1 MTSRFMS
8 GSDSIR
14 PTCMG
19 HSPTLKQKPP
29 GSGRQSSACCSVSS
43 RCVRRAGAAKLPLQS
58 SRWRP
63 SRRWTPPKLTRLRR
77 SDMYRLFREFAHRY
91 DLHTPPGHY
100 KHDHAFVISEALRV
114 APEKCRLLDV
124 GCGTGVF
131 LETALAA
138 GLDAHGLDVA
148 PEMIEVAARRVGADR
163 VRIKPM
169 QEIDEDGAYDIVCSL
184 SWTIHYAES
193 LADLEDVIAR
203 CRRALRPGGL
213 LILQVANEDA
223 MTGAVSVDVEPGRS
237 GEPDDTYFIHR
248 FTPLRHLEHRV
259 SAHY

>member
-1 MTSRFMS
+1 
-8 GSDSIR
+8 
-14 PTCMG
+14 
-19 HSPTLKQKPP
+19 
-29 GSGRQSSACCSVSS
+29 
-43 RCVRRAGAAKLPLQS
+43 
-58 SRWRP
+58 
-63 SRRWTPPKLTRLRR
+63 
-77 SDMYRLFREFAHRY
+77 MYRLFREFAHRY

-138 GLDAHGLDVA
+138 GIDAHGLDVA

-223 MTGAVSVDVEPGRS
+223 MTGAVSVDVEPGPS

-248 FTPLRHLEHRV
+248 FTPLRDVEHRV
-259 SAHY
+259 IADYVYASRTNRELLVEQHKLRFAAPAYVRDTGARSGFAAISVLKSESISPFIIGVAG